1 MATITCSVAWP
12 LRATSNLP
20 YAQRL
25 NILCIGINWQ
35 EAEEY
40 VTGIHTI
47 ADVLHRRDVS
57 CTNQLDKICAFSP

>member
-25 NILCIGINWQ
+25 NNLCIGIKWQ
-35 EAEEY
+35 EEY
-40 VTGIHTI
+40 VTGIHMI
-47 ADVLHRRDVS
+47 ADE
-57 CTNQLDKICAFSP
+57 P

>member
-25 NILCIGINWQ
+25 NNLCIGIKWQ
-35 EAEEY
+35 EEY
-40 VTGIHTI
+40 TH
-47 ADVLHRRDVS
+47 DS
-57 CTNQLDKICAFSP
+57 